1 MECPICLTSAKGEFK
16 IKTPCNHAFCFRC
29 FLKLPNTLCPMC
41 RQDFKN
47 ELPGYLKRHFETKEA
62 LEKINI
68 PLVSNVIDISDE
80 YEFPPLG

>member
-1 MECPICLTSAKGEFK
+1 
-16 IKTPCNHAFCFRC
+16 
-29 FLKLPNTLCPMC
+29 LKLPNTLCPMC